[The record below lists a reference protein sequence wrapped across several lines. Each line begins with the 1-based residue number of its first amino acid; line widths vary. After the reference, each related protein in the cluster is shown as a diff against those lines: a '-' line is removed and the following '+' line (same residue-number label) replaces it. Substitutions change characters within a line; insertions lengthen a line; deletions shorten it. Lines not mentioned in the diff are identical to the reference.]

1 MQEVDKA
8 GYETLRSKYA
18 LLTSTLHPDDLLPH
32 FFAKKL
38 ISSGKKQ
45 EIECATREHGQNRG
59 CEKLLDTL
67 LSNGREEAFRTFL
80 EILRGH
86 PHLDYLV
93 SQLQR
98 EWKLL
103 INTSPIAK
111 WDEFFFTIYRS
122 HLDHAPP
129 GFTMNQLLQNL
140 RDVRYSIYQQTDFC
154 ISEEYDAH
162 HEDLFHEQARRQQNT
177 RGEAVPKCST

>member
-38 ISSGKKQ
+38 ISPGQKQ
-45 EIECATREHGQNRG
+45 EIECATKEHGKNRG

-67 LSNGREEAFRTFL
+67 LSNGREGAFLTFL

-86 PHLDYLV
+86 PHLDYLE
-93 SQLQR
+93 SQLER
-98 EWKLL
+98 EWKLSML
-103 INTSPIAK
+103 TNIGTIMGCG
-111 WDEFFFTIYRS
+111 EF
-122 HLDHAPP
+122 
-129 GFTMNQLLQNL
+129 LLLGGHVSQ
-140 RDVRYSIYQQTDFC
+140 
-154 ISEEYDAH
+154 
-162 HEDLFHEQARRQQNT
+162 
-177 RGEAVPKCST
+177 